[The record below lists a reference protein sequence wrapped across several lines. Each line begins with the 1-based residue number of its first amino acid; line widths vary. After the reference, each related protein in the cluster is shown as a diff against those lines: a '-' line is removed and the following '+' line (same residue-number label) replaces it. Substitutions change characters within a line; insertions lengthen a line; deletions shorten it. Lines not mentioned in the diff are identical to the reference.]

1 MGNFFHMRATFF
13 LMTYDGQLLVKGR
26 YPHFPPEGPLPDCR
40 STKKPPR
47 YCGGETPGCFRKGE
61 RGASGTGL
69 RRRKEAAAGHALG
82 AGLAV
87 DSLQDAFRQ
96 KNGGKVTGVIPGKR
110 RLTRARRHRGGKRH
124 GRADRDMGR
133 VLLAAEGEQRCFVK
147 NNTLSPSCWQRRGK
161 RVGWNQTARR
171 P

>member
-1 MGNFFHMRATFF
+1 MGKFFHMRATFF
-13 LMTYDGQLLVKGR
+13 LMTYDGQILVKGC

-47 YCGGETPGCFRKGE
+47 CCGGETPGCFRQGE
-61 RGASGTGL
+61 RAASGTGL

-110 RLTRARRHRGGKRH
+110 RLTRARRHRGGKPH
-124 GRADRDMGR
+124 GRAD
-133 VLLAAEGEQRCFVK
+133 LIWAA
-147 NNTLSPSCWQRRGK
+147 SCWQRRGNNVVLSK
-161 RVGWNQTARR
+161 ITPSPLPVGSGGGNG
-171 P
+171 